1 MWMLIMQLGQ
11 PRLDIGSME
20 VLHTL
25 PHNFG
30 P

>member
-1 MWMLIMQLGQ
+1 MQLGQ